1 MMGQLLLNLL
11 LAHVIGDFYCQTGRS
26 CNGKREKGLM
36 GIDLYVH
43 AFIILVLSW
52 LSAWS
57 WSFWWAALVIGVIHL
72 FIDASKAAVE
82 RKLKIEGQPIHMTRY
97 AVWPFVIDQ
106 VFHVAV
112 IAFVAWWWLQYNDW
126 SQFAWLQTDRL
137 MAVLAILL
145 CWKPANL
152 LIKHI
157 LRYCQVKIMQNQQ
170 DQTYFKSGALIGTLE
185 RWLIV
190 FFMAIQ
196 QYEAIGFLVAAK
208 SILRFSE
215 TKESEKSEYVL
226 AGTLVSITIAVVCG
240 GLLLAAR

>member
-26 CNGKREKGLM
+26 CNGKREKGLK
-36 GIDLYVH
+36 GADLYVH

-106 VFHVAV
+106 VLHVAL

>member
-1 MMGQLLLNLL
+1 MMGKLLLNLL

-106 VFHVAV
+106 VLHVAV

>member
-1 MMGQLLLNLL
+1 MGQLLLNLL
-11 LAHVIGDFYCQTGRS
+11 LAHVVGDFYCQTGRS

>member
-1 MMGQLLLNLL
+1 MMGKLLLNLL

-57 WSFWWAALVIGVIHL
+57 WSFLWAALVIGVIHL

>member
-1 MMGQLLLNLL
+1 MMGKLLLNLL

-82 RKLKIEGQPIHMTRY
+82 RKLKIDGQPIHMTRY

-112 IAFVAWWWLQYNDW
+112 IAFVAWWWLHYNGW
-126 SQFAWLQTDRL
+126 SQFTWLPTLRL
-137 MAVLAILL
+137 MAVLAIFL

>member
-26 CNGKREKGLM
+26 CNGKREKGLTGM
-36 GIDLYVH
+36 DLYVH

-82 RKLKIEGQPIHMTRY
+82 RKLKIDGQPIHMTRY

-112 IAFVAWWWLQYNDW
+112 IAFVAWWWLHYNGW
-126 SQFAWLQTDRL
+126 SQFTWLPTLRL
-137 MAVLAILL
+137 MAVLAIFL

>member
-26 CNGKREKGLM
+26 CTGKREQGLM

-97 AVWPFVIDQ
+97 AVWPIVIDQ

-157 LRYCQVKIMQNQQ
+157 LRYCQVKIMQTQQ